1 MEIPSSGI
9 RVNPIPQLGG
19 TSTTQQAIYLTHNN
33 PCGINSLLYNLM
45 GETGLTFQQL
55 ANLLTEG
62 MNTEG
67 SAIAYD
73 DLVKA
78 FMSFNTDPTLQ
89 NQYNIYD
96 KYFKYGTKLWEFFST
111 IDIPGYK
118 TNLTVYDDNG
128 RIMFD
133 SGYTNWPLVVEVSE
147 GIYEPLQLE
156 LVATTPYSITFPVPY
171 PPFSITISQIF
182 NPTGSDKCDL
192 YNLLKT
198 PSFWPFIINKTHPIS
213 GTSQIEI
220 LNSPWMI
227 NQNQMFESTMAIA
240 SLLTDPANTRTYSA
254 LRFGFSARPVLPGS
268 GEIGYYG
275 CFLQE
280 IYSETGDFLIESF
293 FVRLGFIREISSS
306 S

>member
-1 MEIPSSGI
+1 METPSSGI
-9 RVNPIPQLGG
+9 RINSIPQLGG

-33 PCGINSLLYNLM
+33 PCGVNSLLNNIM

-55 ANLLTEG
+55 ADLLTKG
-62 MNTEG
+62 MNEESSTN
-67 SAIAYD
+67 ALNV
-73 DLVKA
+73 LVNA
-78 FMSFNTDPTLQ
+78 FNNFNSEPTLQ

-96 KYFKYGTKLWEFFST
+96 KYFKYGQKLWEFFST

-133 SGYTNWPLVVEVSE
+133 SDYTEWPLVIETTE
-147 GIYEPLQLE
+147 GVYEPLKLQL
-156 LVATTPYSITFPVPY
+156 VNTTPYTITFPIPVF
-171 PPFSITISQIF
+171 PFSYTISQIF
-182 NPTGSDKCDL
+182 NPTGSNECVL
-192 YNLLKT
+192 FNLLKT
-198 PSFWPFIINKTHPIS
+198 PSFWPFILNTIHPIS
-213 GTSQIEI
+213 GKTQLEI
-220 LNSPWMI
+220 VNSPWMI

-268 GEIGYYG
+268 GQIGYFG

-280 IYSETGDFLIESF
+280 TYSETDLLIESF
-293 FVRLGFIREISSS
+293 FVRLGFIREISSL
-306 S
+306 